1 MHPELLNNS
10 LFLKYYKQ
18 WQEDSSSI
26 VFAPIAEYF
35 LMYGMIDSA
44 MKVCREGLKKHPNLV
59 SGRIVMAKIHLK
71 RGNWEE
77 AESELQ
83 KVLTIAP
90 QNRAAKDMIAKID
103 AFMGREHETST
114 DKLFQD
120 ASWQTVTMADIFASQ
135 GHNEKAREIYLSI
148 LSEDPENDAAR
159 KGIESLP
166 VAG

>member
-18 WQEDSSSI
+18 WQEDPSSI

-44 MKVCREGLKKHPNLV
+44 LNVCREGLKRHPNLV
-59 SGRIVMAKIHLK
+59 SGRIVMAKIYLS
-71 RGNWEE
+71 RDNWEE
-77 AESELQ
+77 ASEELHRA
-83 KVLTIAP
+83 LRIAP
-90 QNRAAKDMIAKID
+90 QNSLAKDMLAEID
-103 AFMGREHETST
+103 ILMSKERDRPKEQTIHN
-114 DKLFQD
+114 
-120 ASWQTVTMADIFASQ
+120 ASWQTVTMAEIFAKQ

-148 LSEDPENDAAR
+148 LSQDPENEAAR

-166 VAG
+166 AAC